1 MTRYEEDKRFNQQT
15 GLCITCGHQMA
26 EPGKLKC
33 FECAEKDRL
42 RIAKNRNRQRESET
56 SKARYESRKA
66 AGLCVYCGKRKQ
78 EHGLRCNQCYIKSR
92 KYNQPKDIRRSERVA
107 YGLCYICGRSKMED
121 KKVCEICYQKRLSSI
136 RKICYMPVSDYWKG
150 ENDLLF
156 AKKG

>member
-1 MTRYEEDKRFNQQT
+1 MMTRYEEDKRFNQQT

-33 FECAEKDRL
+33 FDCAEKDRL
-42 RIAKNRNRQRESET
+42 RIAKNRNRQR
-56 SKARYESRKA
+56 
-66 AGLCVYCGKRKQ
+66 VYCGNRKQ

-92 KYNQPKDIRRSERVA
+92 KYKQPKDIRRSERVA
-107 YGLCYICGRSKMED
+107 YGLCYICGRPKMED
-121 KKVCEICYQKRLSSI
+121 KKVCEICYKKRLSSI